1 MAWSAKYLP
10 TLKTSI
16 AIMALT
22 ASVAQ
27 AEEMLSTPTGDVILT
42 VSGDIQQTNVGD
54 TAQFDMDMLKAMDA
68 ETFVTTTIWTDGDQ
82 TFTGVPLNALLDAVG
97 VDSGTLSAS
106 AINDY
111 TVEIPVEDET
121 TSQAIVAY
129 MNNGEIMS
137 VRDKGPLWIVYPY
150 DSDDSLRA
158 EVVFSRSIWQLD
170 RIKVAE

>member
-1 MAWSAKYLP
+1 
-10 TLKTSI
+10 
-16 AIMALT
+16 
-22 ASVAQ
+22 
-27 AEEMLSTPTGDVILT
+27 
-42 VSGDIQQTNVGD
+42 
-54 TAQFDMDMLKAMDA
+54 MDMLKAMDA

-82 TFTGVPLNALLDAVG
+82 TFTGVPLSALLDALG

-158 EVVFSRSIWQLD
+158 EMVFSRSIWQLD

>member
-54 TAQFDMDMLKAMDA
+54 TAQFDLDMLKAMDA
-68 ETFVTTTIWTDGDQ
+68 ETFVTTTIWTDGARPSPV
-82 TFTGVPLNALLDAVG
+82 FH
-97 VDSGTLSAS
+97 SAHCLTPW
-106 AINDY
+106 A
-111 TVEIPVEDET
+111 
-121 TSQAIVAY
+121 
-129 MNNGEIMS
+129 
-137 VRDKGPLWIVYPY
+137 
-150 DSDDSLRA
+150 
-158 EVVFSRSIWQLD
+158 
-170 RIKVAE
+170 

>member
-1 MAWSAKYLP
+1 
-10 TLKTSI
+10 
-16 AIMALT
+16 MALT
-22 ASVAQ
+22 ASVVQ
-27 AEEMLSTPTGDVILT
+27 AEEMLSTPTGDVVLT
-42 VSGDIQQTNVGD
+42 VSGDIQQTNIGD

-68 ETFVTTTIWTDGDQ
+68 KSFVTTTIWTDGDQ
-82 TFTGVPLNALLDAVG
+82 TFTGVPLSALLDALG

-150 DSDDSLRA
+150 DSDDSLWA